1 MRRILLTSIT
11 SSALI
16 LSVPSVASASHHGKS
31 CHQVHHAKHA
41 SCATHARLVR
51 FGAPLATGAPAG
63 SAPASSSDPHTA
75 GGPSSP
81 TTAEETAGK
90 VKSFAEGV
98 LVITLN
104 DGSSVSGKVTEQSE
118 IHCQVAG
125 STGSDD
131 GSDESEQ
138 SDGEGEGGSSDGS
151 SSAGHDARAASVGP
165 HDEAD
170 GSGDEADGSG
180 GGQEGGSAA
189 CTTAALVPGAVVREA
204 ELRIGSSGA
213 VWDHV
218 DLMQ

>member
-1 MRRILLTSIT
+1 MRRIFLTTIV

-16 LSVPSVASASHHGKS
+16 LSVPSVASASHRGRS
-31 CHQVHHAKHA
+31 CHRVHHAKHA

-51 FGAPLATGAPAG
+51 FGAPLVPGAPNG
-63 SAPASSSDPHTA
+63 SAPASSTEPHTT
-75 GGPSSP
+75 GTPSSP
-81 TTAEETAGK
+81 TTADETAGK
-90 VKSFAEGV
+90 IKSFAEGV

-104 DGSSVSGKVTEQSE
+104 DGSTASGKVTEQTE
-118 IHCQVAG
+118 IQCQVAG

-131 GSDESEQ
+131 GSDEGDQ
-138 SDGEGEGGSSDGS
+138 SDGEGAGGSSDGS
-151 SSAGHDARAASVGP
+151 GSAGHDARAASVGP
-165 HDEAD
+165 DDEGD
-170 GSGDEADGSG
+170 GSGGEGDGSD
-180 GGQEGGSAA
+180 GGQEGGSSP